1 MRDHV
6 TNHYIFLATV
16 HIATKLILTYLEEPL
31 TKSHLTPWL
40 SGLATSS
47 DKQKPFYIH
56 CHCTN
61 GNQTWQGDNLP
72 WWAPTFKA
80 TRPFDN
86 VAFWDHVTNY
96 NHYIST
102 TAVPMTIKLR
112 RVVSHVEGLL
122 LLGLYGT
129 KPDPLNTWF
138 CLMTRQTENIVL
150 INLK

>member
-1 MRDHV
+1 M
-6 TNHYIFLATV
+6 

-31 TKSHLTPWL
+31 TKSHLTHWS

-56 CHCTN
+56 YQCTN
-61 GNQTWQGDNLP
+61 GNQTWKGDNLP
-72 WWAPTFKA
+72 WWAPTSKA
-80 TRPFDN
+80 TWHFDN

-96 NHYIST
+96 NHCIST
-102 TAVPMTIKLR
+102 TAVPMTIKLS
-112 RVVSHVEGLL
+112 RVVSYVEGLL

-129 KPDPLNTWF
+129 KSDPLNTWF

-150 INLK
+150 IQLK